1 MLPNRRQVSSRAD
14 DILNPLNCIHDPRIK
29 HTGTHEFREG
39 KTTLI
44 AAASLPT
51 LTTVHCAFFTH
62 NKNTLGELHMQKTIL
77 KSGFLASLLLL
88 TAQVAQ
94 ASLLTTYVTGED
106 GSGANVIF
114 KVVLDPTVVDSG
126 VVTTVVTDPAHRLDG
141 IDFVPGTGST
151 EVAVGAQTGNAITRY
166 NVGSGAIET
175 PFVAAAGATIR
186 PSTILSTS
194 SHIYYIEN
202 QFGFGTGPDRII
214 RVPVGGGATEV
225 VFDGSAV
232 LPGPTSLINF
242 EGLEIFG
249 DRLFF
254 FADDPTPSAGID
266 ERALISIGLSGG
278 VWDGSTL
285 DLELGGLFG
294 DPSGDGSDELDYDS
308 FSGYL
313 FGTNI
318 RNGEIIAFDPVAD
331 IAITSPGAIT
341 DRFIDSTQIGAV
353 PGDSGLSLLLR
364 DVDGI
369 RADGEGHLIFTSL
382 TGAIGSIDID
392 GVLADG
398 AGNADVLR
406 LYDSG
411 AGHAQTGFSF
421 DDLTPFAVPEPPLPL
436 LFALTLLGIFRSRRK
451 HH

>member
-1 MLPNRRQVSSRAD
+1 MRNSPSARHCLLAC
-14 DILNPLNCIHDPRIK
+14 LLLA
-29 HTGTHEFREG
+29 GTH
-39 KTTLI
+39 
-44 AAASLPT
+44 AS
-51 LTTVHCAFFTH
+51 HA
-62 NKNTLGELHMQKTIL
+62 G
-77 KSGFLASLLLL
+77 
-88 TAQVAQ
+88 
-94 ASLLTTYVTGED
+94 LLTTYVTGEN

-114 KVVLDPTVVDSG
+114 KVVLDPSVIDSAI
-126 VVTTVVTDPAHRLDG
+126 VTSVVTDPSHRLDG
-141 IDFVPGTGST
+141 IDFVPGSAST

-166 NVGSGAIET
+166 NVDSGAIET

-202 QFGFGTGPDRII
+202 QFGFGSGPHRII

-225 VFDGSAV
+225 VFNGAAV
-232 LPGPTSLINF
+232 AVPVPLSNF

-254 FADDPTPSAGID
+254 FADDPTPSAGIN
-266 ERALISIGLSGG
+266 ERALVSIGLSGG
-278 VWDGSTL
+278 IWDGVAP

-294 DPSGDGSDELDYDS
+294 DPSGDGSDELDYDP

-318 RNGEIIAFDPVAD
+318 RNGEIIAFDPLAD
-331 IAITSPGAIT
+331 IAITSPGALT
-341 DRFIDSTQIGAV
+341 DRFIDSTQIGAI

-369 RADGEGHLIFTSL
+369 RADGDGHLIFTAL
-382 TGAIGSIDID
+382 TGAIGSIDIS

-398 AGNADVLR
+398 ASDSDLLR

-421 DDLTPFAVPEPPLPL
+421 DDLTPFAVPEPPLPAFL
-436 LFALTLLGIFRSRRK
+436 ALAMFGIFRSRRQCRSK
-451 HH
+451 R